1 MSQACQIRSR
11 RNSDLI
17 EKMSNRSVTSR
28 TKPTAGR
35 SGETVSKIVE
45 IIKEQILDG
54 RFAPGQ
60 RLISTDLVLA
70 LGVSRGPLR
79 EAFRQLDAER
89 LIDVEPNRGAIVR
102 RLDAL
107 EVKDLYEIRIALE
120 GYAARLAAE
129 KINLGN
135 NRTYLEQVLEMGRRH
150 RTNPIFASFIT
161 DNRAFHQA
169 IVQIGGNAE
178 LGKLIDKYQQP
189 VFMIQ
194 LRQVI
199 GTDQVIAHALDEHEK
214 IAEGIF
220 SGSPERAYLAM
231 QTHLLHSSELILSS
245 PALSKK
251 QALVQI

>member
-1 MSQACQIRSR
+1 MT
-11 RNSDLI
+11 NSVSTA
-17 EKMSNRSVTSR
+17 SNRT
-28 TKPTAGR
+28 PAGR

-45 IIKEQILDG
+45 IIKAQILDG
-54 RFAPGQ
+54 RLAPGQ
-60 RLISTDLVLA
+60 RLISTDLILE

-102 RLDAL
+102 RLDAI

-129 KINLGN
+129 KINEGN
-135 NRTYLEQVLEMGRRH
+135 NRAHLTQVLEKGRRH
-150 RTNPIFASFIT
+150 RTNPVFAHFIA
-161 DNRAFHQA
+161 DNREFHQM

-194 LRQVI
+194 LRQII
-199 GTDQVIAHALDEHEK
+199 GTDQVMTHALDEHEK
-214 IAEGIF
+214 IAEGIL
-220 SGSPERAYLAM
+220 SGSPEAAYLAM
-231 QTHLLHSSELILSS
+231 QTHLHHSSQLILSS
-245 PALSKK
+245 PALSKNK
-251 QALVQI
+251 QSQKIK